1 VSPTGGSTFL
11 DPVSFT
17 VSGLP
22 AGATATFMPQTI
34 PAGSGT
40 TTVTL
45 TIQTSSQAAT
55 MVRPRPLG
63 RDTGG
68 RPLLALGLLLLP
80 FAGTIKRVGQT
91 KGQALCWTLLLML
104 GSATC
109 LVGCGGGS
117 SGSGSST
124 ASQPQS
130 YNITVTGTSG
140 SLTSTTIVSLTVQ

>member
-1 VSPTGGSTFL
+1 VL
-11 DPVSFT
+11 
-17 VSGLP
+17 
-22 AGATATFMPQTI
+22 
-34 PAGSGT
+34 
-40 TTVTL
+40 
-45 TIQTSSQAAT
+45 
-55 MVRPRPLG
+55 VRPRPLG

-68 RPLLALGLLLLP
+68 RPLLAFGLLLLP
-80 FAGTIKRVGQT
+80 FAGTMKRLDRRRAT
-91 KGQALCWTLLLML
+91 RRCWTLLLML

-140 SLTSTTIVSLTVQ
+140 PLTSTTIVILTIQ